1 MIIMKK
7 IRFIVS
13 VAICL
18 LFFTVKPFY
27 GQDPSSFETE
37 KPDGVEQATWRFEF
51 DNDVFFNKDNKISSG
66 WSLQKH
72 SAVAESWESLHGV
85 PGFVKYWGKKIPT
98 LQKEGLVY
106 RAGIA
111 IGQVIQTP
119 DDLSRSDLIEDDV
132 PYAGA
137 LTLQA
142 TWYAFNDDEFRG
154 FEITAGVIGPPSL
167 AEQTQKTI
175 HKLISSDDPKG
186 WDNQL
191 STEPVIN
198 FNYMRKHKIWRG
210 GNPAGLSFDTAINGN
225 VGLGNLF
232 TQASVA
238 LEMRFGRNMA
248 RGFVYVP
255 DPIGLSM
262 HYMASLKPANP
273 QAASFYAT
281 LVLRGSAFAHN
292 IFLDGNTFR
301 NSHSVDKKPLV
312 GLMIVGLHYE
322 RKNWGIHFGVMESS
336 DNVDINQASAA
347 ENRERLGT
355 IDVEWRF

>member
-1 MIIMKK
+1 LICT
-7 IRFIVS
+7 RSNLAVGLLSLCLVLGNTSSASAQGTS
-13 VAICL
+13 VE
-18 LFFTVKPFY
+18 
-27 GQDPSSFETE
+27 S
-37 KPDGVEQATWRFEF
+37 ATWRFEY

-66 WSLQKH
+66 WSLQKQ
-72 SAVAESWESLHGV
+72 SAVARSWDALEDV
-85 PGFVKYWGKKIPT
+85 PDFIRRWGRIIPT
-98 LQKEGLVY
+98 LTEQGLVY

-132 PYAGA
+132 LYAGA

-142 TWYAFNDDEFRG
+142 TWYVFNDDEFRG
-154 FEITAGVIGPPSL
+154 FEITAGVVGPPSL
-167 AEQTQKTI
+167 AKQTQKTV
-175 HKLISSDDPKG
+175 HKLIDSLDPKG

-198 FNYMRKHKIWRG
+198 LNYMRKQKVWRG
-210 GNPAGLSFDTAINGN
+210 GNPAGLLFDTAINGN

-238 LEMRFGRNMA
+238 VEMRFGQNMP

-262 HYMASLKPANP
+262 HYKATLKPANP
-273 QAASFYAT
+273 QAASFYGT

-301 NSHSVDKKPLV
+301 DSHSVDKEPLV
-312 GLMIVGLHYE
+312 GMAIAGLHYE
-322 RKNWGIHFGVMESS
+322 RANWGIHFNVLESS
-336 DNVDINQASAA
+336 DDVDTSKHPAA
-347 ENRERLGT
+347 EGRERLGT
-355 IDVEWRF
+355 VDIEWRF